1 MSVTL
6 VGAQRKPIGLLI
18 HSLSMLAWGEIELSL
33 SIVGRSLFAEMS
45 PQRITCSRAGPES
58 ISDLPALPL
67 RHGSDFTAFEASH
80 SNVLLF
86 DVDRAHSR
94 RATVGS
100 TMIDGAPTGNI
111 YPFVQDWHAHGT

>member
-1 MSVTL
+1 M
-6 VGAQRKPIGLLI
+6 GHFI
-18 HSLSMLAWGEIELSL
+18 HSLSMLAWHEIELSL

-45 PQRITCSRAGPES
+45 PQRITCSPARPES
-58 ISDLPALPL
+58 ISDLPASPL
-67 RHGSDFTAFEASH
+67 RHGSDFTVFEASR

-86 DVDRAHSR
+86 DVDRALSR

-100 TMIDGAPTGNI
+100 AKIDGAPAGNI